1 MDKYG
6 ILDNLGRLLLDE
18 TTDSY
23 ILITDHIGRRLESSE
38 MKEAM
43 FTLSKRAEYGL
54 MAMSYLSGLPGGN
67 WANVTEIAGAFAV
80 SRELLAKI
88 LSGLVKAGLAESQ
101 AGPLGGFRLARP
113 AAQVSLA
120 EILRAIERRSGLID
134 CAPGH
139 GICAVSRQ
147 CRIRGP
153 MLGVHHKVKRVL
165 EETSLADLSP
175 SVSEEDHFSG
185 ASRKVSKGFSV

>member
-1 MDKYG
+1 
-6 ILDNLGRLLLDE
+6 
-18 TTDSY
+18 
-23 ILITDHIGRRLESSE
+23 
-38 MKEAM
+38 M

-54 MAMSYLSGLPGGN
+54 MAMTYLSGLPGGE

-88 LSGLVKAGLAESQ
+88 LSELVKAGLAESL

-113 AAQVSLA
+113 AERVSLA

-139 GICAVSRQ
+139 GICAISRQ
-147 CRIRGP
+147 CRIREP
-153 MLGVHHKVKRVL
+153 MLGVHRKVRRVL

-175 SVSEEDHFSG
+175 SMPEENRISG
-185 ASRKVSKGFSV
+185 LGRKVSKGFSV